1 MAEIEE
7 LDLVALR
14 KDMPEFGLR
23 VGDVGTAVLVHGAGE
38 AYEVEV
44 SDEEGCAT
52 MVEPLYVADVER
64 VPAETPLY
72 RRRALVPKSAWRD
85 AEEEAWIGTLI
96 GPAE

>member
-1 MAEIEE
+1 
-7 LDLVALR
+7 
-14 KDMPEFGLR
+14 MPEIKQFDLMSLRRDRPEYGLR
-23 VGDVGTAVLVHGAGE
+23 VGDVGTELDIYNAGE

-44 SDEEGCAT
+44 ADEEGGAV
-52 MVEPLYVADVER
+52 MVEALQAADLER

-96 GPAE
+96 GPTE